1 MAITKIGVIGAGQM
15 GNGIAQVCAVAGYK
29 VTMVDIIPE
38 QLEKAK
44 QTIEKSVTKLHSKGK
59 LTDDQKQNAL
69 SNIASSG
76 DMNLMKDMD
85 LVIEAATENK
95 TIKKDIFKKLDN
107 FCGPEVIFATN
118 TSSISI
124 TELAAVTKRPK
135 KFIGLH
141 FMNPVPLMTLVEVI
155 RGLNTD
161 DEIVTITTDII
172 KKLGKTPVEANDYPA
187 FIANRILCPMLNEA
201 VFCLME
207 GVGDVEAIDTVMKL
221 GMNHP
226 MGPLFLADY
235 VGLDTTLAVMEVL
248 FEGYKDSKYRPSPL
262 LKKLVAAGQYGVK
275 TGMGFYDYSGDK
287 PVPRKFR

>member
-1 MAITKIGVIGAGQM
+1 MAITKIGVIGAGLM
-15 GNGIAQVCAVAGYK
+15 GNGIAQVCATAGYS

-44 QTIEKSVTKLHSKGK
+44 KKIEDSVTKLHSKGK
-59 LTDDQKQNAL
+59 LTDEQKQSAL
-69 SNIASSG
+69 TKITTSG
-76 DMNLMKDMD
+76 DMNLMKEVD

-95 TIKKDIFKKLDN
+95 AIKKDIFKKLEDL
-107 FCGPEVIFATN
+107 CGPEIIFATN

-124 TELAAVTKRPK
+124 TELAAVTKRPD

-161 DEIVTITTDII
+161 DDIVNTTTEII
-172 KKLGKTPVEANDYPA
+172 KKLDKVPVEANDYPA

-235 VGLDTTLAVMEVL
+235 VGLDTTLAVLEVL
-248 FEGYKDSKYRPSPL
+248 FEGFKDSKYRPAPL

-275 TGMGFYDYSGDK
+275 SGIGFYDYSSGK
-287 PVPRKFR
+287 PVARKFR

>member
-1 MAITKIGVIGAGQM
+1 MTITKIGVIGAGQM

-44 QTIEKSVTKLHSKGK
+44 KTIEGSVNKLHSKGK
-59 LTDDQKQNAL
+59 LTDEQKQNAF

-95 TIKKDIFKKLDN
+95 AIKKDIFKKLDEM
-107 FCGPEVIFATN
+107 CGPEVIFATN

-124 TELAAVTKRPK
+124 TELAAVTKRPG

-161 DEIVTITTDII
+161 DEIVNTTTEII
-172 KKLGKTPVEANDYPA
+172 KKLNKVPVEANDYPA

-235 VGLDTTLAVMEVL
+235 VGLDTTLAVLEVL
-248 FEGYKDSKYRPSPL
+248 FEGYKDPKYRPSPL
-262 LKKLVAAGQYGVK
+262 LKKLVSAGQYGVK
-275 TGMGFYDYSGDK
+275 TGIGFYDYSSGK